1 MCQLITWAGLIRH
14 PACRSALIV
23 PFLTKPP
30 ALRLRHTLPHC
41 VHCWKLIQ
49 SSILYFL
56 CRSPCSSA
64 SQTTHCATIQ
74 FLTQSRAQSLLR
86 HLSTLDRVNFLLLY
100 FIYRALFLTKIYAN
114 EYVVV
119 KNMALRISAST
130 FLLER
135 CFWKKISRS
144 SLLSFR
150 IGNKTVLIV
159 YIERELYVVISYSRL
174 L

>member
-1 MCQLITWAGLIRH
+1 MIRLIVHWLEMIKFLKLYSNGFNETLHGSKVIEAVKTNSHDRFSDTCVVCQLITWAGLIRH

-114 EYVVV
+114 E
-119 KNMALRISAST
+119 
-130 FLLER
+130 
-135 CFWKKISRS
+135 
-144 SLLSFR
+144 
-150 IGNKTVLIV
+150 
-159 YIERELYVVISYSRL
+159 
-174 L
+174 

>member
-1 MCQLITWAGLIRH
+1 MITRSLKLQLLLFEWLQWNLTWIKSDRSCQNKFSRSIFWYLCCVPANNLSGTHPSPRLSVGLNCSISH
-14 PACRSALIV
+14 KTSS
-23 PFLTKPP
+23 
-30 ALRLRHTLPHC
+30 LRLRHTLPHC

-114 EYVVV
+114 E
-119 KNMALRISAST
+119 
-130 FLLER
+130 
-135 CFWKKISRS
+135 
-144 SLLSFR
+144 
-150 IGNKTVLIV
+150 
-159 YIERELYVVISYSRL
+159 
-174 L
+174 